1 QGRKFMDEKN
11 KPEEIKDFILKYI
24 SKKGKLPKDID
35 VDKFNYIDTG
45 YIDSMGLIKFVVELE
60 QKFDVQIT
68 DDDMILPEFR
78 TIGGLVESIKR
89 KTV

>member
-1 QGRKFMDEKN
+1 MDEKN